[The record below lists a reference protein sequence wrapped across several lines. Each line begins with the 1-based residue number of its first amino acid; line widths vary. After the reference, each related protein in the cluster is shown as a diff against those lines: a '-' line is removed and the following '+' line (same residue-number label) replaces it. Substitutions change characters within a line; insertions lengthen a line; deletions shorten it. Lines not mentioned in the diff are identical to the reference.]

1 MIFEKAKAEF
11 DWAESKNNTLSTL
24 DQQRAKASRNWKSYI
39 PAALAIAS
47 LIAFVTAY
55 VVTR

>member
-11 DWAESKNNTLSTL
+11 DWAESKNTTLSTF
-24 DQQRAKASRNWKSYI
+24 DQQRANPSRNWKSYI

-47 LIAFVTAY
+47 LIAFVAAY